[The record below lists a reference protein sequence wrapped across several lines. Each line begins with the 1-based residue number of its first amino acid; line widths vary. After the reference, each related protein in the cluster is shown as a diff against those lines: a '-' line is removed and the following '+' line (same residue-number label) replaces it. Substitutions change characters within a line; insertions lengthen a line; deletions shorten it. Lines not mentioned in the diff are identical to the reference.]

1 MQQSLRRVLNHSLWR
16 LNLFFS
22 PIVFLEIM
30 QSEIGLYNGGI
41 GLYSG
46 DIGLY
51 NGGIGLYNRGIVM

>member
-1 MQQSLRRVLNHSLWR
+1 MQQSLRPVLNHSFWC

-51 NGGIGLYNRGIVM
+51 NGGIGLYNRGIVL